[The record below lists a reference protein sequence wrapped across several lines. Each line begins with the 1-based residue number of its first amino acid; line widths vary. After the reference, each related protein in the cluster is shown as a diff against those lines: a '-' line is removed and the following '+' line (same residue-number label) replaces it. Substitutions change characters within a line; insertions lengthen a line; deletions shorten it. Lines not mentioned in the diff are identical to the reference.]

1 MSQPVAHDLP
11 ESCSCSVSLRIRHPS
26 CDPDDITKEL
36 GLTPDHSW
44 ARGEPRRSEGGLQ
57 LGGVRHDSYWVAN
70 VPGVSTTQ
78 WQTEWQT
85 GETDPKLPR
94 AMLSAATGDLPGAMA
109 QLQMQLQIMAQI
121 RRNRGFL
128 ERLIGEG
135 GEVTF
140 VMEVQ
145 TVAGM
150 SFRLDPA
157 LMKQLG
163 ALGVRLELEFV

>member
-1 MSQPVAHDLP
+1 MSEPAARDLS

-36 GLTPDHSW
+36 GLTPEHSW

-57 LGGVRHDSYWVAN
+57 LGGARHDSYWVAN
-70 VPGVSTTQ
+70 VPGVSTMQ
-78 WQTEWQT
+78 WQTS
-85 GETDPKLPR
+85 ETDPKLPR
-94 AMLSAATGDLPGAMA
+94 LMLSAATGGLPGAMA

-121 RRNRGFL
+121 RRNRAFL

-140 VMEVQ
+140 VMEVEA
-145 TVAGM
+145 VAGM

-163 ALGVRLELEFV
+163 VLGVRLELEFV